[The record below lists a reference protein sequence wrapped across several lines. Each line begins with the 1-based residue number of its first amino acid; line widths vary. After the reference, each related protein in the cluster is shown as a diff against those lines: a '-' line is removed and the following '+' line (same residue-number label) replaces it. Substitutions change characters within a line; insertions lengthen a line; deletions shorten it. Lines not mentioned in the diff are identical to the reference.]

1 MARPGPIPFAVLRT
15 PREPLA
21 FRFAADGEVP
31 NNPRLPLV
39 VYRGAFRLDPGVD
52 PASIFEAAFAANGW
66 GSSWRNGIY
75 PFRHF
80 HTRTHEVLG
89 IARGTARVEFGGAAG
104 EQLDLDPGDVAILP
118 AGTAHKR
125 LAQSA
130 DLLVVGAYPEASGID
145 QKRAGEIDIEAALAV
160 IARVPNPPMDPVYG
174 ADGPMWTLWRD
185 ASGGADP
192 TSPGRGCGR

>member
-1 MARPGPIPFAVLRT
+1 MGPAASIPFADLRR

-21 FRFAADGEVP
+21 FRFAADREVP
-31 NNPRLPLV
+31 NNPRLPLI
-39 VYRGAFRLDPGVD
+39 VYRGALRLDPTLD
-52 PASIFEAAFAANGW
+52 PAAIFEAAFTANGW

-104 EQLDLDPGDVAILP
+104 QQLDIGAGDVAILP
-118 AGTAHKR
+118 AGTGHKR

-130 DLLVVGAYPEASGID
+130 DLLVVGAYPETSDID
-145 QKRAGEIDIEAALAV
+145 QKRAGEIDITQALAA
-160 IARVPNPPMDPVYG
+160 IAQVPDPAKDPVYG
-174 ADGPMWTLWRD
+174 AEGPLATLWR
-185 ASGGADP
+185 
-192 TSPGRGCGR
+192 